1 MDEPL
6 YHYTCRKV
14 EFRSKAYLFFNLQH
28 LTRWFISD
36 HLSGM
41 LLFGVQLCV
50 TRLFR
55 VFSPFFFLFFLFLIT
70 FRVFSGVKRKY

>member
-6 YHYTCRKV
+6 CHHTCRKV
-14 EFRSKAYLFFNLQH
+14 EFCSKAYLFFNLQH
-28 LTRWFISD
+28 LTRWFISLD

-41 LLFGVQLCV
+41 LLFGVQLRV

-55 VFSPFFFLFFLFLIT
+55 VFSPSFLFPPFFFFFF
-70 FRVFSGVKRKY
+70 